1 MGNFLLR
8 RLLLLIPVLWGVATL
23 VFLLLHFIPGDPVD
37 LMLGDSALGTDR
49 ETLRDQLGLNDPLIV
64 QYLRYFGDL
73 LQGDWGTS
81 LFSKKP
87 VFEEIMERVPATMEL
102 MLGAMVVTIL
112 VAMPLGLIAAV
123 NKSTWID
130 QGAMIFSLLGVSIP
144 NFWLGPMLILLFSIH
159 FDLLPVNERGGLEHL
174 ILPALTLG
182 TSLASILARIT
193 RSSVVETLQAEYIRT
208 ARSKGISELRILFRH
223 ALRNALIPIVTVIG
237 LQVGVLLSGAI
248 ITEAIFDWPGL
259 GNLLISAINS
269 RNYPLVQGCVLFI
282 AGSYVMVNL
291 VIDLLYACLLYT
303 SDAADE

>member
-73 LQGDWGTS
+73 FQGDWGTS

-102 MLGAMVVTIL
+102 MFGAMVVTIL

-123 NKSTWID
+123 NKGTWID

-291 VIDLLYACLLYT
+291 VIDLLYAYLDPRIRL
-303 SDAADE
+303 S

>member
-102 MLGAMVVTIL
+102 MFGAMVVTIL

-123 NKSTWID
+123 NKGTWID
-130 QGAMIFSLLGVSIP
+130 QGAMIFSLLGVSLP
-144 NFWLGPMLILLFSIH
+144 NFWLGPMLILLLSIH

-248 ITEAIFDWPGL
+248 ITDAIFDWPGL

-291 VIDLLYACLLYT
+291 VIDLLYAYLDPRIRL
-303 SDAADE
+303 S

>member
-87 VFEEIMERVPATMEL
+87 VFKEIMERVPATMEL

-112 VAMPLGLIAAV
+112 VAMPLGMIAAV
-123 NKSTWID
+123 NKGTWID

-269 RNYPLVQGCVLFI
+269 RNYPLVQDCVLFI
-282 AGSYVMVNL
+282 AGSYVIVNL
-291 VIDLLYACLLYT
+291 VIDLLYAYLDPRIRL
-303 SDAADE
+303 S

>member
-102 MLGAMVVTIL
+102 MFGAMVVTIL

-123 NKSTWID
+123 NKGTWID

-208 ARSKGISELRILFRH
+208 ARSKGISELWILFRH

-291 VIDLLYACLLYT
+291 VIDLLYAYLDPRIRL
-303 SDAADE
+303 S

>member
-1 MGNFLLR
+1 LGNFLLR

-123 NKSTWID
+123 NKGTWID

-282 AGSYVMVNL
+282 AGSYVIVNL
-291 VIDLLYACLLYT
+291 VIDLLYAYLDPRIRL
-303 SDAADE
+303 S

>member
-102 MLGAMVVTIL
+102 MFGAMVVTIL

-123 NKSTWID
+123 NKGSWID

-291 VIDLLYACLLYT
+291 VIDLLYAYLDPRIRL
-303 SDAADE
+303 S

>member
-49 ETLRDQLGLNDPLIV
+49 ETLRNQLGLNDPLIV

-102 MLGAMVVTIL
+102 MLGAIVVTIL

-123 NKSTWID
+123 NKGTWID

-291 VIDLLYACLLYT
+291 LIDLLYAYLDPRIRL
-303 SDAADE
+303 S

>member
-23 VFLLLHFIPGDPVD
+23 VFLLLHFIPGDPID
-37 LMLGDSALGTDR
+37 LMLGDSALGADR
-49 ETLRDQLGLNDPLIV
+49 ETLRDQLGLNDPLII
-64 QYLRYFGDL
+64 QYIRYFGDL

-102 MLGAMVVTIL
+102 MFGAMVVTIG

-123 NKSTWID
+123 NKGSWID
-130 QGAMIFSLLGVSIP
+130 QGSMIFSLLGVSIP
-144 NFWLGPMLILLFSIH
+144 NFWLGPMLILVFSIYL
-159 FDLLPVNERGGLEHL
+159 DLLPVNERGGLEHL
-174 ILPALTLG
+174 ILPSLTLG

-208 ARSKGISELRILFRH
+208 ARSKGISELRILLRH

-237 LQVGVLLSGAI
+237 LQIGVLLSGAI

-291 VIDLLYACLLYT
+291 VIDLLYAYLDPRIRL
-303 SDAADE
+303 S

>member
-49 ETLRDQLGLNDPLIV
+49 EILRDQLGLNDPLIV

-112 VAMPLGLIAAV
+112 LAMPLGLIAAV
-123 NKSTWID
+123 NKGTWID

-291 VIDLLYACLLYT
+291 VIDLLYAYLDPRIRL
-303 SDAADE
+303 S

>member
-49 ETLRDQLGLNDPLIV
+49 ETLRDQLGLNDPLII

-102 MLGAMVVTIL
+102 MFGAMVVTIL

-123 NKSTWID
+123 SKGTWID

-193 RSSVVETLQAEYIRT
+193 RSSVVETLEAEYIRT

-291 VIDLLYACLLYT
+291 VIDLLYAYLDPRIRL
-303 SDAADE
+303 S

>member
-1 MGNFLLR
+1 MGSFLLR

-37 LMLGDSALGTDR
+37 LLLGDSALGTDR
-49 ETLRDQLGLNDPLIV
+49 ETLRDQMGLNDPLIV

-87 VFEEIMERVPATMEL
+87 VFDEIMERVPATMEL
-102 MLGAMVVTIL
+102 MFGAMVVTIL

-123 NKSTWID
+123 NKGSWID

-193 RSSVVETLQAEYIRT
+193 RSSVVETLETEYIRT

-291 VIDLLYACLLYT
+291 VIDLLYAYLDPRIRL
-303 SDAADE
+303 S

>member
-1 MGNFLLR
+1 LGNFLLR

-49 ETLRDQLGLNDPLIV
+49 ETLRNQLGLNDPLIV

-102 MLGAMVVTIL
+102 MFGAMVVTIL

-123 NKSTWID
+123 NKGTWID
-130 QGAMIFSLLGVSIP
+130 QGAMIFSLLGVSLP
-144 NFWLGPMLILLFSIH
+144 NFWLGPMLILLLSIH

-208 ARSKGISELRILFRH
+208 ARSKGISGLRILFRH

-291 VIDLLYACLLYT
+291 VIDLLYAYLDPRIRL
-303 SDAADE
+303 S

>member
-23 VFLLLHFIPGDPVD
+23 VFLLLHFIPGDPID
-37 LMLGDSALGTDR
+37 LMLGDSALGADR
-49 ETLRDQLGLNDPLIV
+49 ETLRDQLGLNDPLII
-64 QYLRYFGDL
+64 QYIRYFGDL

-102 MLGAMVVTIL
+102 MFGAMVVTIG

-123 NKSTWID
+123 NKGSWID
-130 QGAMIFSLLGVSIP
+130 QGSMIFSLLGVSIP
-144 NFWLGPMLILLFSIH
+144 NFWLGPMLILVFSIYL
-159 FDLLPVNERGGLEHL
+159 DLLPVNERGGLEHL
-174 ILPALTLG
+174 ILPSLTLG

-282 AGSYVMVNL
+282 AGSYVIVNL
-291 VIDLLYACLLYT
+291 VIDLLYAYLDPRIRL
-303 SDAADE
+303 S

>member
-1 MGNFLLR
+1 
-8 RLLLLIPVLWGVATL
+8 
-23 VFLLLHFIPGDPVD
+23 
-37 LMLGDSALGTDR
+37 
-49 ETLRDQLGLNDPLIV
+49 
-64 QYLRYFGDL
+64 
-73 LQGDWGTS
+73 
-81 LFSKKP
+81 
-87 VFEEIMERVPATMEL
+87 
-102 MLGAMVVTIL
+102 
-112 VAMPLGLIAAV
+112 
-123 NKSTWID
+123 
-130 QGAMIFSLLGVSIP
+130 
-144 NFWLGPMLILLFSIH
+144 MLILVLSIH

-291 VIDLLYACLLYT
+291 VIDLLYAYLDPRIRL
-303 SDAADE
+303 S

>member
-49 ETLRDQLGLNDPLIV
+49 ETLRDHLGLNDPLIV

-73 LQGDWGTS
+73 LQGEWGTS

-123 NKSTWID
+123 DKGSWID

-291 VIDLLYACLLYT
+291 VIDLLYAYLDPRIRL
-303 SDAADE
+303 S

>member
-8 RLLLLIPVLWGVATL
+8 RILLLIPVLWGVATL
-23 VFLLLHFIPGDPVD
+23 VFLLLHFIPGDPID

-49 ETLRDQLGLNDPLIV
+49 ETLRDQLGLNDPLII
-64 QYLRYFGDL
+64 QYIRYFGDL

-102 MLGAMVVTIL
+102 MFGAMVVTIL

-123 NKSTWID
+123 KKGTWID
-130 QGAMIFSLLGVSIP
+130 QGSMIFSLLGVSIP

-208 ARSKGISELRILFRH
+208 ARSKGISELRILLRH

-237 LQVGVLLSGAI
+237 LQIGVLLSGAI
-248 ITEAIFDWPGL
+248 ITESIFDWPGL

-291 VIDLLYACLLYT
+291 VIDLLYAYLDPRIRL
-303 SDAADE
+303 S

>member
-1 MGNFLLR
+1 LGNFLLR

-23 VFLLLHFIPGDPVD
+23 VFLLLHFIPGDPID
-37 LMLGDSALGTDR
+37 LMLGDSALGADR
-49 ETLRDQLGLNDPLIV
+49 ETLRDQLGLNDPLII
-64 QYLRYFGDL
+64 QYIRYFGDL

-102 MLGAMVVTIL
+102 MFGAMVVTIG

-123 NKSTWID
+123 NKGSWID
-130 QGAMIFSLLGVSIP
+130 QGSMIFSLLGVSIP
-144 NFWLGPMLILLFSIH
+144 NFWLGPMLILVFSIYL
-159 FDLLPVNERGGLEHL
+159 DLLPVNERGGLEHL
-174 ILPALTLG
+174 ILPSLTLG

-291 VIDLLYACLLYT
+291 VIDLLYAYLDPRIRL
-303 SDAADE
+303 S

>member
-112 VAMPLGLIAAV
+112 VAMPLGLIAAE
-123 NKSTWID
+123 NKGSWID

-291 VIDLLYACLLYT
+291 VIDLLYAYLDPRIRL
-303 SDAADE
+303 S

>member
-37 LMLGDSALGTDR
+37 LMLGDSALRTDR
-49 ETLRDQLGLNDPLIV
+49 ETLRAQLGLNHPMIV

-102 MLGAMVVTIL
+102 MFGAMVVTIL

-123 NKSTWID
+123 NKGTWID

-291 VIDLLYACLLYT
+291 VIDLLYAYLDPRIRL
-303 SDAADE
+303 S

>member
-87 VFEEIMERVPATMEL
+87 VFEKIMERVPATMEL
-102 MLGAMVVTIL
+102 MFGAMVVTIL

-123 NKSTWID
+123 NKGTWID

-291 VIDLLYACLLYT
+291 VIDLLYAYLDPRIRL
-303 SDAADE
+303 S

>member
-73 LQGDWGTS
+73 LLGDWGTS

-123 NKSTWID
+123 NKGTWID

-291 VIDLLYACLLYT
+291 VIDLLYAYLDPRIRL
-303 SDAADE
+303 S

>member
-23 VFLLLHFIPGDPVD
+23 VFLLLHFIPGDPID
-37 LMLGDSALGTDR
+37 LMLGDSALGADR
-49 ETLRDQLGLNDPLIV
+49 ETLRDQLGLNDPLII
-64 QYLRYFGDL
+64 QYIRYFGDL

-102 MLGAMVVTIL
+102 MFGAMVVTIG

-123 NKSTWID
+123 NKGSWID
-130 QGAMIFSLLGVSIP
+130 QGSMIFSLLGVSIP
-144 NFWLGPMLILLFSIH
+144 NFWLGPMLILVFSIYL
-159 FDLLPVNERGGLEHL
+159 DLLPVNERGGLEHL
-174 ILPALTLG
+174 ILPSLTLG

-291 VIDLLYACLLYT
+291 LIDLLYAYLDPRIRL
-303 SDAADE
+303 S

>member
-1 MGNFLLR
+1 LGNFLLR

-49 ETLRDQLGLNDPLIV
+49 EILRDQLGLNDPLIV

-123 NKSTWID
+123 NKGTWID

-291 VIDLLYACLLYT
+291 VIDLLYAYLDPRIRL
-303 SDAADE
+303 S

>member
-1 MGNFLLR
+1 M
-8 RLLLLIPVLWGVATL
+8 IPVLWGVATL

-102 MLGAMVVTIL
+102 MFGAMVVTIL

-123 NKSTWID
+123 NKGTWID

-282 AGSYVMVNL
+282 AGGYVMVNL
-291 VIDLLYACLLYT
+291 VIDLLYAYLDPRIRL
-303 SDAADE
+303 S

>member
-102 MLGAMVVTIL
+102 MFGAMVVTIL

-123 NKSTWID
+123 NKGTWID

-237 LQVGVLLSGAI
+237 IQVGVLLSGAI

-291 VIDLLYACLLYT
+291 VIDLLYAYLDPRIRL
-303 SDAADE
+303 S

>member
-23 VFLLLHFIPGDPVD
+23 VFLLLHFIPGDPID

-49 ETLRDQLGLNDPLIV
+49 EILRDQLGLNDPLIV
-64 QYLRYFGDL
+64 QYIRYFGDL

-102 MLGAMVVTIL
+102 MFGAMVVTIL

-123 NKSTWID
+123 KKGTWID
-130 QGAMIFSLLGVSIP
+130 QGSMIFSLLGVSIP

-208 ARSKGISELRILFRH
+208 ARSKGISELRILLRH

-237 LQVGVLLSGAI
+237 LQIGVLLSGAI

-291 VIDLLYACLLYT
+291 MIDLLYAYLDPRIRL
-303 SDAADE
+303 S

>member
-8 RLLLLIPVLWGVATL
+8 RILLLIPVLWGVATL

-49 ETLRDQLGLNDPLIV
+49 EILRDQLGLNDPLIV

-123 NKSTWID
+123 NKGTWID

-282 AGSYVMVNL
+282 AGSYVIVNL
-291 VIDLLYACLLYT
+291 VIDLLYAYLDPRIRL
-303 SDAADE
+303 S

>member
-1 MGNFLLR
+1 LGNFLLR

-73 LQGDWGTS
+73 LQGDWGTF

-102 MLGAMVVTIL
+102 MFGAMVVTIL

-123 NKSTWID
+123 NKGTWID
-130 QGAMIFSLLGVSIP
+130 QGAMIFSLLGVSLP

-291 VIDLLYACLLYT
+291 VIDLLYAYLDPRIRL
-303 SDAADE
+303 S

>member
-23 VFLLLHFIPGDPVD
+23 VFLLLHFIPGDPID

-87 VFEEIMERVPATMEL
+87 VFEEILERVPATMEL
-102 MLGAMVVTIL
+102 MFGAMVVTIL

-123 NKSTWID
+123 KKGTWID

-237 LQVGVLLSGAI
+237 LQIGVLLSGAI

-291 VIDLLYACLLYT
+291 VIDLLYAYLDPRIRL
-303 SDAADE
+303 S

>member
-23 VFLLLHFIPGDPVD
+23 VFLLLHFIPGDPID

-49 ETLRDQLGLNDPLIV
+49 ETLRDQLGLNDPLII
-64 QYLRYFGDL
+64 QYIRYFGDL

-87 VFEEIMERVPATMEL
+87 VFDEIMERVPATMEL
-102 MLGAMVVTIL
+102 MFGAMVVTIL

-123 NKSTWID
+123 KKGTWID
-130 QGAMIFSLLGVSIP
+130 QGSMIFSLLGVSIP

-208 ARSKGISELRILFRH
+208 ARSKGISELRILLRH

-237 LQVGVLLSGAI
+237 LQIGVLLSGAI

-291 VIDLLYACLLYT
+291 VIDLLYAYLDPRIRL
-303 SDAADE
+303 S

>member
-123 NKSTWID
+123 NKGTWID

-182 TSLASILARIT
+182 TSLASILARTT

-291 VIDLLYACLLYT
+291 VIDLLYAYLDPRIRL
-303 SDAADE
+303 S

>member
-49 ETLRDQLGLNDPLIV
+49 ETLRDQMGLNDPLIV

-123 NKSTWID
+123 NKGTWID

-193 RSSVVETLQAEYIRT
+193 RSSVVETLQHCRLHMA
-208 ARSKGISELRILFRH
+208 
-223 ALRNALIPIVTVIG
+223 
-237 LQVGVLLSGAI
+237 
-248 ITEAIFDWPGL
+248 
-259 GNLLISAINS
+259 
-269 RNYPLVQGCVLFI
+269 
-282 AGSYVMVNL
+282 AGSVAELNPHAPRAVSNRTD
-291 VIDLLYACLLYT
+291 VDL
-303 SDAADE
+303 D

>member
-1 MGNFLLR
+1 LGNFLLR

-49 ETLRDQLGLNDPLIV
+49 EILRDQLGLNDPLIV

-123 NKSTWID
+123 NKGTWID

-282 AGSYVMVNL
+282 AGSYVIVNL
-291 VIDLLYACLLYT
+291 VIDLLYAYLDPRIRL
-303 SDAADE
+303 S

>member
-1 MGNFLLR
+1 LGNFLLR

-102 MLGAMVVTIL
+102 MFGAMVVTIL

-123 NKSTWID
+123 NKGTWID

-248 ITEAIFDWPGL
+248 ITEAIFDCPGL

-291 VIDLLYACLLYT
+291 VIDLLYAYLDPRIRL
-303 SDAADE
+303 S

>member
-1 MGNFLLR
+1 M
-8 RLLLLIPVLWGVATL
+8 
-23 VFLLLHFIPGDPVD
+23 LLHFIPGDPID

-49 ETLRDQLGLNDPLIV
+49 ETLRDQLGLNDPLII
-64 QYLRYFGDL
+64 QYIRYFGDL

-102 MLGAMVVTIL
+102 MFGAMVVTIL

-123 NKSTWID
+123 KKGTWID
-130 QGAMIFSLLGVSIP
+130 QGSMIFSLLGVSIP

-208 ARSKGISELRILFRH
+208 ARSKGISELRILLRH

-237 LQVGVLLSGAI
+237 LQIGVLLSGAI

-291 VIDLLYACLLYT
+291 VIDLLYAYLDPRIRL
-303 SDAADE
+303 S

>member
-49 ETLRDQLGLNDPLIV
+49 ETLRNQLGLNDPLII

-102 MLGAMVVTIL
+102 MFGAMVVTIL

-123 NKSTWID
+123 NKGTWID
-130 QGAMIFSLLGVSIP
+130 QGAMIFSLLGVSLP
-144 NFWLGPMLILLFSIH
+144 NFWLGPMLILLLSIH

-291 VIDLLYACLLYT
+291 VIDLLYAYLDPRIRL
-303 SDAADE
+303 S

>member
-49 ETLRDQLGLNDPLIV
+49 ETLRDQLGLNDPLII

-81 LFSKKP
+81 LFSNKP

-123 NKSTWID
+123 NKGTWID

-291 VIDLLYACLLYT
+291 VIDLLYAYLDPRIRL
-303 SDAADE
+303 S

>member
-49 ETLRDQLGLNDPLIV
+49 EILRDQLGLNDPLIV

-123 NKSTWID
+123 NKGTWID

-208 ARSKGISELRILFRH
+208 ARSKGISELGILFRH

-291 VIDLLYACLLYT
+291 VIDLLYAYLDPRIRL
-303 SDAADE
+303 S